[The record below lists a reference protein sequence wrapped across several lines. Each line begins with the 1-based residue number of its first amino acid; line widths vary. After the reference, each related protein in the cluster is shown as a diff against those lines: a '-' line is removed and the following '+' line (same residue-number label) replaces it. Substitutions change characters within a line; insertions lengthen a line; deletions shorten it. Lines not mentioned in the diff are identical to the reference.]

1 MKKHSHC
8 LIMETRT
15 RSGRVV
21 KKPVFFTP
29 DEDVEDDFDESDYD
43 SDDECSDVESIRTED
58 ESDYDGI
65 DDEDDLDGFI
75 VPDEDED
82 EEE

>member
-1 MKKHSHC
+1 
-8 LIMETRT
+8 METRT

-21 KKPVFFTP
+21 KKPEFFTP

-43 SDDECSDVESIRTED
+43 SDDECSEVESIRTED

-65 DDEDDLDGFI
+65 DNEDDDLDGFI
-75 VPDEDED
+75 VPDEDE
-82 EEE
+82 EED

>member
-1 MKKHSHC
+1 
-8 LIMETRT
+8 METRT

-21 KKPVFFTP
+21 KKPEFFTP

-43 SDDECSDVESIRTED
+43 SDDECSEVESIRTED

-65 DDEDDLDGFI
+65 DDEDDDLDGFI
-75 VPDEDED
+75 VPDEDGEED
-82 EEE
+82 

>member
-1 MKKHSHC
+1 
-8 LIMETRT
+8 METRT

-21 KKPVFFTP
+21 KKPTLYTP
-29 DEDVEDDFDESDYD
+29 DEVVEDDFDESEYD

-65 DDEDDLDGFI
+65 DDEDDDLDGFI
-75 VPDEDED
+75 VSDED
-82 EEE
+82 EE

>member
-1 MKKHSHC
+1 
-8 LIMETRT
+8 METRT

-21 KKPVFFTP
+21 KKPEFFTP

-43 SDDECSDVESIRTED
+43 SDDECSEVESIRTED

-65 DDEDDLDGFI
+65 DDEDDDLDGFI
-75 VPDEDED
+75 DRTKMRKRTRCAHPNH
-82 EEE
+82 

>member
-1 MKKHSHC
+1 
-8 LIMETRT
+8 METRT

-21 KKPVFFTP
+21 KKPEFFTP

-43 SDDECSDVESIRTED
+43 SDDECSEVESIRTED

-65 DDEDDLDGFI
+65 DDEDDDLDGFI
-75 VPDEDED
+75 VPDEDE
-82 EEE
+82 EED